1 MRITLSDVV
10 DGAILAEYP
19 GSSDLEANRAAV
31 SAARAL
37 KARQKL
43 PARGTRGLLDAI
55 PGARTLLLLF
65 DSDLLDRV
73 SLSREVA
80 MGAAGFPSA
89 GEGRTVRIP
98 VFYGGAAGADLPDL
112 ARGLGVEPSEFARRH
127 AAARYTVAF
136 VGFAPGF
143 PYLVGLPPE
152 LHAPRLASPRTL
164 VPAGSVAIGG
174 EYTGIYPSGTPGGWR
189 LIGRAPVRLFDPS
202 ASPPCLLL
210 PGDRVAFEEVS
221 EAEFSRLD
229 SEREKGESETAREGD
244 PLFRVL
250 SPGLWTSVQGGPR
263 FGWGSYGVPPG
274 GAMDLEALAAGNIT
288 LENPPH
294 AAALEITLAGPE
306 LVALSPAAISLSG
319 AEISCEINGA
329 PAVARDVHEI
339 APGDRLR
346 SGHAR
351 SGARAYLCVR
361 GGLETPVHP
370 APSRR
375 LVAGDLVWSAERNEI
390 AAEKAPS
397 PAFADSYS
405 EALAKEEATAG
416 RPSPGGR
423 GSGPLR
429 VVLGP
434 QDFSEEAIATFLQG
448 TYRVSPASDRRGI
461 RLEGPTIS
469 HRGSAEIPPEGTT
482 LGAIQVPSGGLP
494 IALGPDRPV
503 TGGYAKIATVIGS
516 DWARLAQV
524 LPGSVVRFRAVEMA
538 EAVAAREEGE

>member
-19 GSSDLEANRAAV
+19 GSTDWEANRAAV

-65 DSDLLDRV
+65 DSDLLDRE

-98 VFYGGAAGADLPDL
+98 VLYGGAAGADLPDL

-152 LHAPRLASPRTL
+152 LHAPRLESPRTL

-202 ASPPCLLL
+202 ATPPCLLL

-221 EAEFSRLD
+221 EGEFSRLD
-229 SEREKGESETAREGD
+229 SESAEKGESETTPEGD

-274 GAMDLEALAAGNIT
+274 GAMDVEALSAGNLT
-288 LENPPH
+288 LENSPL

-306 LVALSPAAISLSG
+306 LVVLSPAAVCLSG
-319 AEISCEINGA
+319 ADISCEINGA
-329 PAVARDVHEI
+329 PAAAGAVHEI
-339 APGDRLR
+339 APGDRVHF
-346 SGHAR
+346 GHAR
-351 SGARAYLCVR
+351 TGARAYLCIR

-375 LVAGDLVWSAERNEI
+375 LVAGDLVGSAGRDAI
-390 AAEKAPS
+390 AAEKASRP
-397 PAFADSYS
+397 
-405 EALAKEEATAG
+405 
-416 RPSPGGR
+416 RPSPGSIEG
-423 GSGPLR
+423 GPLR

-434 QDFSEEAIATFLQG
+434 QDFSEEAITTFLQG

-482 LGAIQVPSGGLP
+482 LGAIQVPAGGLP

-503 TGGYAKIATVIGS
+503 TGGYPKIATVIGA

-524 LPGSVVRFRAVEMA
+524 LPGSIVRFRAVAMA